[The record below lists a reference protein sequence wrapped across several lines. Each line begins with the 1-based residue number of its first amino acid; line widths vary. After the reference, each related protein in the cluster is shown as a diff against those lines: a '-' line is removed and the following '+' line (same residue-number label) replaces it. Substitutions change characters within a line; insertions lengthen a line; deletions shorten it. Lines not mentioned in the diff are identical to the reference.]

1 MTEQQQLEQRV
12 DMLQLEVH
20 ELRDQIN
27 GQIKAFTIA
36 IDLIRDILEKKNG
49 GK

>member
-12 DMLQLEVH
+12 DMLQLEVQ
-20 ELRDQIN
+20 ELRDEVK

-36 IDLIRDILEKKNG
+36 IDLIREILEKKNG
-49 GK
+49 